1 MSKVVILEKDFDLA
15 DNIKEILSYKD
26 YEVCSIGSGINS
38 KALINQFS
46 PSFVILGTRLNG
58 GKDGIETARDI
69 RKDHSCPLLFLS
81 TNETSESIKKL
92 IKRIPNSFILQKPFS
107 FKSLHLAV
115 DRVMSPNL

>member
-15 DNIKEILSYKD
+15 DNIKEILSYKN

-38 KALINQFS
+38 KALVNRFS

-69 RKDHSCPLLFLS
+69 RKDYSCPLLFLS
-81 TNETSESIKKL
+81 TNENSESIRKL

-107 FKSLHLAV
+107 IKSLHLAV
-115 DRVMSPNL
+115 DQVLSPKQ